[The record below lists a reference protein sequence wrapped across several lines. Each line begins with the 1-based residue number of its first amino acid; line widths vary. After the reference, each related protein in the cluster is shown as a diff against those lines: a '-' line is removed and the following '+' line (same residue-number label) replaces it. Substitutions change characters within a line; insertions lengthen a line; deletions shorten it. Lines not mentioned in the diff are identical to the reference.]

1 MGLWGSDKP
10 ELKLKGSDGTCWLK
24 SSCGYKVVRIT
35 SAGETLHAKWV
46 EATDADVT
54 SEGLMQIRHIRRM
67 LHFNAE
73 QLWQNLQ
80 RLDWVR
86 VPPQW

>member
-10 ELKLKGSDGTCWLK
+10 ELKLKGSDGTGWLK

-46 EATDADVT
+46 EVTDVDIT
-54 SEGLMQIRHIRRM
+54 DEGRMQIRHNRRM
-67 LHFNAE
+67 LRFNAL
-73 QLWQNLQ
+73 QLWHNLLRQ
-80 RLDWVR
+80 GWRR